1 MHFFS
6 ILIPKFDR
14 IRADLHRFQ
23 QNFMPLITK
32 MRIKRLLGRHNY
44 TADRICGNTAII
56 RTLQKLGI
64 ALTRQI
70 CYIMGVNRIP
80 AKQVMMLYFEP
91 QILYGITSP
100 NKMRRCQAIQVRW
113 KAEIARQLA
122 PTLLKRR
129 VYKMASHGG
138 AGQSEEKQSLNRATV
153 F

>member
-1 MHFFS
+1 
-6 ILIPKFDR
+6 
-14 IRADLHRFQ
+14 
-23 QNFMPLITK
+23 MPFITK
-32 MRIKRLLGRHNY
+32 MRIKRRLGRHNY
-44 TADRICGNTAII
+44 TDDRICGNTAII

-64 ALTRQI
+64 ALPRGI
-70 CYIMGVNRIP
+70 CYIMVVNRIP

-100 NKMRRCQAIQVRW
+100 NQMRRCQAIQVRW
-113 KAEIARQLA
+113 KAEIARQFL

-138 AGQSEEKQSLNRATV
+138 AGQSEKKQSLERATV

>member
-1 MHFFS
+1 
-6 ILIPKFDR
+6 
-14 IRADLHRFQ
+14 
-23 QNFMPLITK
+23 MPFIKK
-32 MRIKRLLGRHNY
+32 MRIKSRLDRHNY

-64 ALTRQI
+64 ALTRGI
-70 CYIMGVNRIP
+70 CYIMGVNSIP